1 MKKIVNIFVLLIM
14 LITIISCEI
23 VPRNNPVI
31 KWVKYIDETHFELY
45 GVGDWGYIHVKTDMG
60 IYEEEN
66 LFDERSH
73 KITDYEY
80 VKRKANHF
88 ICEVTPPFTPGET
101 VVVVGFGS
109 LEDGVIG
116 EAQFTVPYNE

>member
-14 LITIISCEI
+14 LITMTSCEI

-31 KWVKYIDETHFELY
+31 KWVKYIDKTHFELY
-45 GVGDWGYIHVKTDMG
+45 GIGDWRDVSPRIDLG

-66 LFDERSH
+66 LFGERSH

-80 VKRKANHF
+80 VKRNTNHL
-88 ICEVTPPFTPGET
+88 IYEVTPSFSPGET

-116 EAQFTVPYNE
+116 EAQFTVPYSE

>member
-14 LITIISCEI
+14 LITMISCEI
-23 VPRNNPVI
+23 VPSNNPVI

-45 GVGDWGYIHVKTDMG
+45 DVGDWGYVFPGTDLG
-60 IYEEEN
+60 IYDEN
-66 LFDERSH
+66 NIFEERSH
-73 KITDYEY
+73 RIIDYKY
-80 VKRKANHF
+80 KKRLVNHL
-88 ICEVTPPFTPGET
+88 ICEVSPPFEAGET

-116 EAQFTVPYNE
+116 EARFTVPDF